1 MAEREPAMLGDTPR
15 PSTAELDEA
24 ETTIRP
30 RDSIP
35 PPVTPPPRDEPKPAR
50 RGGSAPVVHVAGFWR
65 RFAAGWVDVA
75 IILPVGLILSWV
87 ARSLAGVH
95 LPASRIHGPDF
106 WLDLILASDPAIMT
120 TFVMVLI
127 VAVVYLMVFQ
137 ALRAQTI
144 GMRLLGMRIVDV
156 WGDRPSIGRCA
167 ARTGGY
173 LANLATAMLGFLWV
187 GFDSEKRGLHDW
199 IAGTYVIKA

>member
-35 PPVTPPPRDEPKPAR
+35 PPVTPPLEPKPAR